1 MPVSRKEFL
10 KISSFISV
18 TYFLNACGFSDE
30 KTNDD
35 NGTIKNSNTTDSLA
49 INKVKN
55 SNHVL
60 YITKDDEQFN
70 DLRQGFCKRFDKKPL
85 IIAVCLTTEGVKE
98 AVLLAKEQSLP
109 VSIKSG
115 GHCFEDFS
123 VNEGGLVINLSQL
136 KTFELNKDGLLT
148 IGAGYKL
155 GEVYD
160 KLLEH
165 NRIIPAGSCS
175 GVGISG
181 LTLGGGY
188 GLFSR
193 ELGLTCDSLIEAEI
207 ITADGKLITAT
218 PNSDL
223 LWALKG
229 GGNGNFGVVT
239 QFKFQTHP
247 APTFLQST
255 RFKSSNLT
263 LEKTKLLLQ
272 TWFEVAAQL
281 PNDCFSAFV
290 LNGQKLT
297 ILITNTKSQESRLTE
312 LFQKLS
318 VISNST
324 KTGNETPLKAAIEVF
339 KGQQKPIYFKN
350 ASVGLYRSYDDIA
363 QVADAVIEKI
373 LYGKGLIYQINTLG
387 GNITNETFEKNSSY
401 PYRSFPFLSELQSYW
416 NQEKKTKEYMGKFQE
431 IQQLFFDAGIH
442 QQYVNYPAIE
452 NPEYEIA
459 YYGENLEKLKR
470 IKKEFDPSD
479 FFHYAQSIK
488 IS

>member
-1 MPVSRKEFL
+1 MPISRKDFL
-10 KISSFISV
+10 KITGFISV
-18 TYFLNACGFSDE
+18 QYFLSSCGFDSQESDE
-30 KTNDD
+30 SKKINDTTGKKAPVSIDVFPSSD
-35 NGTIKNSNTTDSLA
+35 N
-49 INKVKN
+49 V
-55 SNHVL
+55 V
-60 YITKDDEQFN
+60 YITKTDSQFDE
-70 DLRQGFCKRFDKKPL
+70 LRAGFCKRIDKKPL
-85 IIAVCLTTEGVKE
+85 VIAVCMNATGVQE
-98 AVLLAKEQSLP
+98 AIKLARENELM

-123 VNEGGLVINLSQL
+123 VNEGGFVINLSQL
-136 KTFELNKDGLLT
+136 KTFELNKEGLLT

-207 ITADGKLITAT
+207 ITADGKLITAK

-255 RFKSSNLT
+255 RFKSSDLT
-263 LEKTKLLLQ
+263 LEKTKQLLQ

-281 PNDCFSAFV
+281 PSDCFSAFV

-297 ILITNTKSQESRLTE
+297 ILVTNTKSQESRLTE

-318 VISNST
+318 AISDST
-324 KTGNETPLKAAIEVF
+324 KTGNETPLKAAIDVF

-363 QVADAVIEKI
+363 EVADAVIEKI
-373 LYGKGLIYQINTLG
+373 LNGKGLIYQINTLG
-387 GNITNETFEKNSSY
+387 GNITNDAFEKNSSY

-416 NQEKKTKEYMGKFQE
+416 NQEKKTKEYMEKFQE

-452 NPEYEIA
+452 NPDYEKA
-459 YYGENLEKLKR
+459 YYGDNLEKLKR
-470 IKKEFDPSD
+470 IKKEFDPNN
-479 FFHYAQSIK
+479 FFHHTQSIK